1 MPTIPTRCELAPVAL
16 IALFSSGLAAQQ
28 TPILEEI
35 IVTAQKRVES
45 LQDVPISTSA
55 IAGDKLRE
63 AGIVDMKEISA
74 YVPNFSMNETG
85 ISNAITIRGISS
97 GINQGFEQ
105 SVGVYVD
112 GIYYGRGQLAR
123 APLFDMQRIEV
134 ARGPQPILFGKNS
147 IAGAVSMITAQPTAE
162 FEGSITALYEPDH
175 GAEDLQ
181 LVLSGPISDTFR
193 ARLGVYNRN
202 FDGYMNNIYLNR
214 KEKQEDETVVRV
226 SLAWDA
232 SDVLGI
238 DLKIEHSEF
247 DTVGRNIE
255 MVNSVAL
262 PTGGVDYITALGGAV
277 AGYNAAVGAGMRPP
291 PLIPYLAGDGV
302 LNHTKSSGTDE
313 HQNEVDNITL
323 TIDYQ
328 LGEHTLTLITGFV
341 EYEFF
346 QLCDC
351 DFVSA
356 PIIDGTTTTEAFDQ
370 FSQEIRIT
378 SPVGE
383 TLEYIAGLYYQE
395 NDLTYA
401 DKINIPPDGVLRAID
416 VNFANIDTRRAFEQ
430 DSDML
435 SVFAQV
441 TWNVS
446 DTLRLTFGGRYTT
459 EDKEAMRV
467 QVHHAGGVALPATDP
482 TGMIP
487 NFLWAVNPLFGAFLI
502 EPYDVIRAD
511 RSESKFTPLI
521 NAQWDVTDEIMLYG
535 TYVTGFKAGGF
546 DVRSNGHPDPAVVN
560 AMNVLAMPAVDI
572 VGVFEFEDEEASSF
586 EIGAKMT
593 FANGRAELNAALYVT
608 DYEDLQTSVFDGTL
622 GFNVVNAA
630 EASIQGIELDSRWAA
645 TDNLTLSASLGYL
658 DFEFDNFT
666 VSQCY
671 FNDPRP
677 VTGPG
682 TCDAS
687 GDRKE
692 YTPEWTATL
701 IGDYERLVG
710 NNLRFRTT
718 AELIY
723 SDDYIW
729 SPTLDPLATQGS
741 FTKINLRLGIGSE
754 DGTWEVALVGRNLTD
769 QDVSNFGGNA
779 TLASAFTGGTGNAYY
794 TFVDRPRSV
803 ALQAVYRFGSA
814 R

>member
-1 MPTIPTRCELAPVAL
+1 MITNPTRCQFASVAVVV
-16 IALFSSGLAAQQ
+16 LFSSGLEAQQ
-28 TPILEEI
+28 MLVLEEI

-45 LQDVPISTSA
+45 LQDVPISISA

-112 GIYYGRGQLAR
+112 GVYYGRGELAR
-123 APLFDMQRIEV
+123 APLFDMQRVEV

-147 IAGAVSMITAQPTAE
+147 IAGAVSIITAKPTEE

-181 LVLSGPISDTFR
+181 LILSGPIYDTFR

-202 FDGYMNNIYLNR
+202 FDGYMNNVYLNR
-214 KEKQEDETVVRV
+214 KEKQEDETVV
-226 SLAWDA
+226 
-232 SDVLGI
+232 
-238 DLKIEHSEF
+238 
-247 DTVGRNIE
+247 
-255 MVNSVAL
+255 
-262 PTGGVDYITALGGAV
+262 
-277 AGYNAAVGAGMRPP
+277 
-291 PLIPYLAGDGV
+291 
-302 LNHTKSSGTDE
+302 
-313 HQNEVDNITL
+313 
-323 TIDYQ
+323 
-328 LGEHTLTLITGFV
+328 
-341 EYEFF
+341 
-346 QLCDC
+346 
-351 DFVSA
+351 
-356 PIIDGTTTTEAFDQ
+356 
-370 FSQEIRIT
+370 
-378 SPVGE
+378 
-383 TLEYIAGLYYQE
+383 
-395 NDLTYA
+395 
-401 DKINIPPDGVLRAID
+401 
-416 VNFANIDTRRAFEQ
+416 
-430 DSDML
+430 
-435 SVFAQV
+435 
-441 TWNVS
+441 
-446 DTLRLTFGGRYTT
+446 
-459 EDKEAMRV
+459 
-467 QVHHAGGVALPATDP
+467 
-482 TGMIP
+482 
-487 NFLWAVNPLFGAFLI
+487 
-502 EPYDVIRAD
+502 
-511 RSESKFTPLI
+511 
-521 NAQWDVTDEIMLYG
+521 
-535 TYVTGFKAGGF
+535 
-546 DVRSNGHPDPAVVN
+546 
-560 AMNVLAMPAVDI
+560 
-572 VGVFEFEDEEASSF
+572 
-586 EIGAKMT
+586 
-593 FANGRAELNAALYVT
+593 
-608 DYEDLQTSVFDGTL
+608 QTSVFDGTL
-622 GFNVVNAA
+622 GFNVANAA
-630 EASIQGIELDSRWAA
+630 KASIQGVELDSRWAA

-671 FNDPRP
+671 FNDSRP

-692 YTPEWTATL
+692 YTPEWTGAL

-729 SPTLDPLATQGS
+729 SPTLDPLASQGA

-769 QDVSNFGGNA
+769 EDVSNFGGNA

-794 TFVDRPRSV
+794 TFVDRPRSI
-803 ALQAVYRFGSA
+803 ALQAVYRFGGA